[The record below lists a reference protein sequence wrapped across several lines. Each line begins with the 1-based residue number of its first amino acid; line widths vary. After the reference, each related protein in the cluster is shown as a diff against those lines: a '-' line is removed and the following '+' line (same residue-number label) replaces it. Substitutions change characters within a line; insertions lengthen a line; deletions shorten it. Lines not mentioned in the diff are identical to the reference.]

1 MKRFFFTVIALSAVA
16 VGCTKSGL
24 LESPQT
30 YQEPISFEPYTG
42 KAPVTK
48 ATIAYDSDLQTS
60 GFRVIGFKDGSNG
73 IASTATPELKK
84 WVSYNSAAAADTNPW
99 EYTGAMYWPEDGTLS
114 FVAYGLNVNGVTSS
128 STRASDGDITP
139 TDNDIFEMNPGSDYT
154 SFSYSVP
161 GDVDEQKDLV
171 ISPMLPKMN
180 GGTVSLRFYHVLS
193 RIGFSLKTTG
203 TDDINVI
210 IKNIRFTGTAATTA
224 TFNLQNAVT
233 LTETGEGEE
242 KTTTVNYS
250 RTLGTATSINYSLFD
265 SEYEAD
271 NNTTGTYP
279 SFIAKSSNNQT
290 VTISNNYTF
299 TAANFNPGKVTD
311 IPAANATESSTNKL
325 DRYMMLMPGD
335 VTNPTIE
342 VIYQL
347 ADGDDMVATV
357 KLGDTYTFAAG
368 TGYEFV
374 FTVSTTAVGFSV
386 KVDKWNPTTGEGDSA
401 VTTPIEEEF
410 PLTPAV

>member
-1 MKRFFFTVIALSAVA
+1 MKRFFFTVIALSSVA

-24 LESPQT
+24 MESPQT
-30 YQEPISFEPYTG
+30 YKEPISFEPYTG

-60 GFRVIGFKDGSNG
+60 GFRVIGFKDGAEG
-73 IASTATPELKK
+73 ITTASPELKK
-84 WVSYNSAAAADTNPW
+84 WVSYNSGVEDGKNPW
-99 EYTGAMYWPEDGTLS
+99 SYTGAMYWPDEGTLS
-114 FVAYGLNVNGVTSS
+114 FVAYGLNANGVTSS
-128 STRASDGDITP
+128 SSLTADGDITAAP
-139 TDNDIFEMNPGSDYT
+139 NDIFKMSEGNDYT
-154 SFSYSVP
+154 SFVYSVP
-161 GDVDEQKDLV
+161 DNVDEQKDLV

-180 GGTVSLRFYHVLS
+180 GGKVSLRFYHVLS

-233 LTETGEGEE
+233 LTETGEGEN

-250 RTLGTATSINYSLFD
+250 RRLGNATSINYSLFD
-265 SEYEAD
+265 SEY
-271 NNTTGTYP
+271 TKGTNDSNKYP
-279 SFIAKSSNNQT
+279 SFIAQSKSNSNA
-290 VTISNNYTF
+290 VTISNNYEF
-299 TAANFNPGKVTD
+299 TATNFNPGDVES
-311 IPAANATESSTNKL
+311 IPPVNQPESADNKL
-325 DRYMMLMPGD
+325 NRYMMIMPGE

-347 ADGDDMVATV
+347 EDGDDMVATV
-357 KLGDTYTFAAG
+357 ELGDQYNFAAG